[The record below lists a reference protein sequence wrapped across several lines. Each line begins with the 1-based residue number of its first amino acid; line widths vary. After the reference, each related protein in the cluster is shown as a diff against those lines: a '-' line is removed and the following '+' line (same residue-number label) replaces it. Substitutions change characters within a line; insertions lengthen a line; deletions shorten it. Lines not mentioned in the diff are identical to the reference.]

1 MKYRAKYEIFA
12 TMLEVASS
20 SKEGAAKTKI
30 MYKSLLSHIQLKK
43 YLALLLENGLI
54 EEFYKERRDGKHK
67 KAFYKPTDKGKRFL
81 FLYNEINNSFSL
93 EPAQKYLFP

>member
-1 MKYRAKYEIFA
+1 
-12 TMLEVASS
+12 MLEIASS
-20 SKEGAAKTKI
+20 EENATRTKI
-30 MYKSLLSHIQLKK
+30 MYKSFLSHIQLKK
-43 YLALLLENGLI
+43 YLAFLLENGLI
-54 EEFYKERRDGKHK
+54 KEFYKKGSDGKHK